1 MKSLRWLVAVV
12 FVVFLVACTTGQQK
26 ELAGTWQKED
36 GKATVE
42 FSKDGKMKMA
52 GEPAVVKAGYK
63 VKDKETLLV
72 DLGVFGT
79 ATLKYALAKDTLTLT
94 DAKGGAHKYT
104 RVKETRDA
112 KKEQPKAQAE
122 QAKAEQAKAE
132 QAKAEQAK
140 AEQAK
145 AEQVKAEQAKAEKS
159 KAEQAKA
166 EKSKAEQ
173 VKAEKAKAEQ
183 AKAEK
188 AKAEQA
194 KAEQAKAEQAKTK

>member
-26 ELAGTWQKED
+26 ELAGTWQKAD

-42 FSKDGKMKMA
+42 FSKDGKMKMT

-112 KKEQPKAQAE
+112 KKEQTKTQAE
-122 QAKAEQAKAE
+122 QAK
-132 QAKAEQAK
+132 AK

-145 AEQVKAEQAKAEKS
+145 AEQVKAEQVKAEQAKVKAEQV

-166 EKSKAEQ
+166 KAEQAKAEQ

-183 AKAEK
+183 AKA
-188 AKAEQA
+188 KAEQA
-194 KAEQAKAEQAKTK
+194 KAEQAKSK